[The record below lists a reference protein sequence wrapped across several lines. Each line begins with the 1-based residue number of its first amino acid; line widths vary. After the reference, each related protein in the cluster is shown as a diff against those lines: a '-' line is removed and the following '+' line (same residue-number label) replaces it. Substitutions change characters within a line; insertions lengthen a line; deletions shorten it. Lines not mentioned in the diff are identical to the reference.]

1 MKEYILKITF
11 NNWQNQ
17 LFFMSNE
24 TPETGKKW
32 KEALS
37 KIEKMKEKCK
47 EEIEYQNK
55 VIEYLQVQGFIRIQK

>member
-1 MKEYILKITF
+1 
-11 NNWQNQ
+11 
-17 LFFMSNE
+17 MSNE

-37 KIEKMKEKCK
+37 QIEKMKEKCK